1 MTAGEVKA
9 LVHAAFVT
17 ARYPGDDM
25 LVRSAGDEPEEV
37 VQLFRGRT
45 DWRQLA
51 PEFVDRAGAASPSAL
66 SFFSN
71 EAFRFYLPAYLS
83 ADLDRQLVYTDPL
96 FYLYHGLDEA
106 TRDRPV
112 MVPGKGTLTWWQ
124 VQQDRLAGFTPQEA
138 GAIVAYLRWRASDRE
153 IAPHERRSVEEA
165 LSAYWVARAEDAQ
178 H

>member
-9 LVHAAFVT
+9 LVHVAFVT
-17 ARYPGDDM
+17 ARYPGDDT

-37 VQLFRGRT
+37 AQLFRGRS

-51 PEFVDRAGAASPSAL
+51 SEYVDRAGAASPSAL

-96 FYLYHGLDEA
+96 FYLYHGLDQA
-106 TRDRPV
+106 TRDQQV
-112 MVPGKGTLTWWQ
+112 MVPEQGRLTWWE
-124 VQQDRLAGFTPQEA
+124 VQQDRFAGFTAEEA
-138 GAIVAYLRWRASDRE
+138 GAIVAYLRWRGSDSGIAS
-153 IAPHERRSVEEA
+153 HERRSVEEA
-165 LSAYWVARAEDAQ
+165 LDTYWLARAGNPQ

>member
-17 ARYPGDDM
+17 ARYPGDDA

-37 VQLFRGRT
+37 AQLFRGRT

-83 ADLDRQLVYTDPL
+83 ADLDRQLVYTDAL
-96 FYLYHGLDEA
+96 FYLYHGLDQA
-106 TRDRPV
+106 TREQIV
-112 MVPGKGTLTWWQ
+112 MVPGQEALTWWQ
-124 VQQDRLAGFTPQEA
+124 VQQDRFAGFTTEEA
-138 GAIVAYLRWRASDRE
+138 RAIVAYLRWRGSGSW
-153 IAPHERRSVEEA
+153 IAPHERRSVEDA
-165 LSAYWVARAEDAQ
+165 LHTYWLARAGDPR